1 MNEEDAKKARFAAL
15 ILPCL
20 SDAYV
25 LARSLTGNS
34 ADAEDVVQ
42 DACLRAFGAID
53 RVADSSA
60 RAWFLTITH
69 HTACTWLRKNC
80 PAALIVVDNLEAVE
94 VKAAK
99 PIEQDTE
106 TPESSLIAMT
116 DRIRL
121 ETAIAA
127 LPLPFRETL
136 VLRDIE
142 GLSYRE
148 ISEVTGV
155 AIGTVMSRLARARDR
170 LSAIIG
176 VHEP

>member
-1 MNEEDAKKARFAAL
+1 MNEEDAKKARFTAL

-53 RVADSSA
+53 RVVDSSA

-69 HTACTWLRKNC
+69 HTGCTWLRKNC
-80 PAALIVVDNLEAVE
+80 PAALIVVDNLEAIE

-99 PIEQDTE
+99 PIEQDAE

-121 ETAIAA
+121 ETAITA